1 MLNITID
8 KQKNELD
15 SVTTTLMHYYH
26 KCLNEG
32 TDIRNEGLIWAIKA
46 IWNLDHSVIPGY
58 LPNFIDE
65 NTVVYLFDV
74 N

>member
-1 MLNITID
+1 
-8 KQKNELD
+8 
-15 SVTTTLMHYYH
+15 MHYYH

-58 LPNFIDE
+58 LPSFIDE
-65 NTVVYLFDV
+65 NTVIYLFDV
-74 N
+74 KYKEYYNTIFISNF